1 MPIIPRVEGG
11 FWFVVL
17 FAALIAAGA
26 AFEDSNVGGEGVL
39 GRLANRFVLFLIM
52 VPLGVAFL
60 SFIGGCALVVY
71 KVYLYLKL
79 GAWLPF
85 TLGQAL
91 YVVDVTIP
99 QTSWVGADHLV
110 ADILSWSGIAGLM
123 LVIPVAIAALVLVLW
138 LLIRS
143 LVKAF
148 Q

>member
-17 FAALIAAGA
+17 FAVLIAAGTV
-26 AFEDSNVGGEGVL
+26 FDDSNAGGQGVL
-39 GRLANRFVLFLIM
+39 GRLGNRLALLVIM
-52 VPLGVAFL
+52 VPFGVAFI
-60 SFIGGCALVVY
+60 SFMGGCALSAY

-79 GAWLPF
+79 GTWPPF
-85 TLGQAL
+85 MLGQAL
-91 YVVDVTIP
+91 YVVDVAIP
-99 QTSWVGADHLV
+99 QTSWVGADLLV

-123 LVIPVAIAALVLVLW
+123 LVIPIAIAVLMLALW
-138 LLIRS
+138 LLIGS